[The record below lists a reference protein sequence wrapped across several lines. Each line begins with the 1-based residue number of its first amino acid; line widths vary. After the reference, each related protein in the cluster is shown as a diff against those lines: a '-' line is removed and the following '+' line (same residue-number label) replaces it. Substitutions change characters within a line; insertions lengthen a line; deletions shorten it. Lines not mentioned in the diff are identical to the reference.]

1 MTVMRLTSLIAAPLE
16 GMSLWILSWSQHGS
30 KNLTGLS
37 DWLWSLAFVI
47 HIPGNVAMALWGSLN
62 RVYYWPALFI
72 SGFVEF
78 WVLIA
83 AVVWG
88 WQTAQRIIS
97 TPP

>member
-1 MTVMRLTSLIAAPLE
+1 MKLAGLIAAPLE
-16 GMSLWILSWSQHGS
+16 GMSLWILSWSLHGS

-47 HIPGNVAMALWGSLN
+47 HIPGNAAMAIWGGLN
-62 RVYYWPALFI
+62 RVYYWPALFVF
-72 SGFVEF
+72 GFCEF

-88 WQTAQRIIS
+88 WRTAQLIIS
-97 TPP
+97 TLPLRP